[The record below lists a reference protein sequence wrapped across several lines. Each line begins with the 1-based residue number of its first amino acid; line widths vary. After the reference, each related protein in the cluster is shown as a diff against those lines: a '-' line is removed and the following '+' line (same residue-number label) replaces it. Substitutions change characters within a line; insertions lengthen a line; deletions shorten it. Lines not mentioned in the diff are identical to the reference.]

1 MNKSS
6 WRLGAFLHDRLP
18 HIGIALLCIMAAAGI
33 LVVARAST
41 VTTVLVCAL
50 LLVGLGGVLS
60 LTYVRDA
67 RFWQQVDSF
76 SDDPTS
82 ARFIASLLCEPKGL
96 EAQLTRKALR
106 AQGTTAT
113 DEINAAHNESA
124 AYQRYIELWVHQA
137 KAAVASAQL
146 TLSQMHGAE
155 ADSVRADIARIEA
168 QIEQALYYARTQ
180 TVQNDYFIRE
190 VKLADIVNAAVRKQA
205 RRMIQASVAP
215 RILIDT
221 EECVLTDEKWLVFI
235 LGQIID
241 NSAKYGAHTIE
252 FSSGTCNKNTADG
265 YTWLRIADDG
275 EGIPATDVPRVFE
288 RGFTGTAGRTHH
300 PATGMGLYLVACACR
315 DMNLGIELE
324 SEEGYGTTITISF
337 PQDCRRMEL
346 AQHATPSTKP
356 ANLTKA

>member
-1 MNKSS
+1 
-6 WRLGAFLHDRLP
+6 
-18 HIGIALLCIMAAAGI
+18 
-33 LVVARAST
+33 
-41 VTTVLVCAL
+41 
-50 LLVGLGGVLS
+50 
-60 LTYVRDA
+60 
-67 RFWQQVDSF
+67 
-76 SDDPTS
+76 
-82 ARFIASLLCEPKGL
+82 
-96 EAQLTRKALR
+96 
-106 AQGTTAT
+106 
-113 DEINAAHNESA
+113 
-124 AYQRYIELWVHQA
+124 
-137 KAAVASAQL
+137 
-146 TLSQMHGAE
+146 MHGAE
-155 ADSVRADIARIEA
+155 TDSVRADIARIEA

-241 NSAKYGAHTIE
+241 NSVKYGARTIE
-252 FSSGTCNKNTADG
+252 FSSGTCNKNTANG
-265 YTWLRIADDG
+265 YTWLRVTDDG
-275 EGIPATDVPRVFE
+275 EGIPAADVPRVFE

-300 PATGMGLYLVACACR
+300 PATGMGLYLVACACH

-324 SEEGYGTTITISF
+324 SEEGYGTAITISF

-356 ANLTKA
+356 ANLT

>member
-18 HIGIALLCIMAAAGI
+18 HIGIALRCIMAVAGI

-41 VTTVLVCAL
+41 GTTVLVCTL
-50 LLVGLGGVLS
+50 LLVGLGDA
-60 LTYVRDA
+60 LTVAYIRDA
-67 RFWQQVDSF
+67 RFWQQIDSF
-76 SDDPTS
+76 SDDPAS
-82 ARFIASLLCEPKGL
+82 ARFIASLLCEPQGF
-96 EAQLTRKALR
+96 EAQLARKALH
-106 AQGTTAT
+106 AQGTTAA
-113 DEINAAHNESA
+113 DEINVVHNESA

-155 ADSVRADIARIEA
+155 ADSVRADITRIEA

-180 TVQNDYFIRE
+180 TVRNDYFVRE
-190 VKLADIVNAAVRKQA
+190 AKLVDIVNTAVRKQA
-205 RRMIQASVAP
+205 RCMIQAGVTP
-215 RILIDT
+215 RIHINA
-221 EECVLTDEKWLVFI
+221 EERVLTDEKWLVFI

-324 SEEGYGTTITISF
+324 SEEGHGTAITISF
-337 PQDCRRMEL
+337 PQDCRRMEF
-346 AQHATPSTKP
+346 AQHKTPNIKTTD
-356 ANLTKA
+356 LTKA